1 MLVVHEMILVIVF
14 SRDRALQLQATLESF
29 VLQVPDAA
37 MSKVVVLYRTTSA
50 RHESQYRALT
60 QQFGG
65 RVRFVE
71 EVSFR
76 NQVIDILNGSSLGGD
91 DASPSVNSGDS
102 GDHCLFLVDDNI
114 FVRPIRLRDA
124 QLALESNP
132 DALGLSLRLGRNTT
146 YCYSLSRPQA
156 LPRFSELENGLL
168 KFRWRGSDGD
178 FGYPLEISSSMYG
191 LHMLRD
197 LISGLP
203 FEGPSALESQLA
215 LRARHFSGRQPAL
228 LCSEHSVA
236 FCTPVNRVQEVYD
249 NRTGAASRFS
259 VENLADLFDQGMRID
274 VHSLAGFMPR
284 SCHQEIELDFERAN
298 DHNHSG

>member
-1 MLVVHEMILVIVF
+1 MILTLVF
-14 SRDRALQLQATLESF
+14 SRDRALQLEATLASF
-29 VLQVPDAA
+29 MLQIPDAGSA
-37 MSKVVVLYRTTSA
+37 DVVVLYRATST
-50 RHESQYRALT
+50 RHASQYRVLT
-60 QQFGG
+60 EHFGS

-71 EVSFR
+71 EVGFR
-76 NQVIDILNGSSLGGD
+76 NQVIDILNGFALGGD
-91 DASPSVNSGDS
+91 DASRPAASGDS
-102 GDHCLFLVDDNI
+102 GSHCLFLVDDSI
-114 FVRPIRLRDA
+114 FVRPLRLHDA
-124 QLALESNP
+124 QSALESTP

-178 FGYPLEISSSMYG
+178 FGYPLEISSSLYG

-284 SCHQEIELDFERAN
+284 ACHQEIELDFKRAN

>member
-1 MLVVHEMILVIVF
+1 MQAVLAMILTLVF
-14 SRDRALQLQATLESF
+14 SRDRALQLEATLASF
-29 VLQVPDAA
+29 LLQVPDAA
-37 MSKVVVLYRTTSA
+37 SVDVVVLYRATST
-50 RHESQYRALT
+50 RHSSQYRVLGEH
-60 QQFGG
+60 FGS
-65 RVRFVE
+65 RVRFAQ
-71 EVSFR
+71 EVDFR
-76 NQVIDILNGSSLGGD
+76 SQVIEILNHSAPAPNA
-91 DASPSVNSGDS
+91 ASRPTPSGDP
-102 GDHCLFLVDDNI
+102 GGHCLFLVDDCI

-124 QLALESNP
+124 QSALESTP

-156 LPRFSELENGLL
+156 LPRFSQLENGLL

-178 FGYPLEISSSMYG
+178 FGYPLEISSSLYG
-191 LHMLRD
+191 LQMLRD

-203 FEGPSALESQLA
+203 FDGPSALESQLA